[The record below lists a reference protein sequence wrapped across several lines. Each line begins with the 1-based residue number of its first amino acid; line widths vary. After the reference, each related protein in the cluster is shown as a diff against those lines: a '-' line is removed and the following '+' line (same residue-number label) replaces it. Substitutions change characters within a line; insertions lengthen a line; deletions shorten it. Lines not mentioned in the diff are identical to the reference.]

1 MKNICLYFQNL
12 FYYFS
17 QLNIFFYG
25 HLISRAFTFCFNYYL
40 FNYDFGLIKLNP
52 VVGGYFEI
60 LFSWN
65 LKLGCHLF
73 ELVWISY
80 YKDHKSKSKQYELQ
94 HLITNCI
101 FDHKH
106 GTLMSLLLPKSFMRR
121 DCSLCSH
128 ICQTSR
134 HLFHA
139 SFLSTWMEQS
149 WNLKNCLSNSHFF
162 SKSAIKSDMN
172 CLIHVSYAQTAIRV
186 APVIAHKQ
194 SKTKGTIAS
203 NGICSDF
210 SNWLLASF
218 F

>member
-12 FYYFS
+12 FYYLS
-17 QLNIFFYG
+17 QLNIILYG
-25 HLISRAFTFCFNYYL
+25 HLISRAFTFCFNCYF

-121 DCSLCSH
+121 DCSLCSKYFPNLW
-128 ICQTSR
+128 TSISCIVPVYVNGAILKSQKLLVKFTF
-134 HLFHA
+134 LFKVSNKIWHEL
-139 SFLSTWMEQS
+139 SHKCFL
-149 WNLKNCLSNSHFF
+149 CSNSY
-162 SKSAIKSDMN
+162 SGSS
-172 CLIHVSYAQTAIRV
+172 SYCA
-186 APVIAHKQ
+186 
-194 SKTKGTIAS
+194 
-203 NGICSDF
+203 
-210 SNWLLASF
+210 
-218 F
+218 